1 MRIALAAILVAI
13 YSTLGVVRPISNWLR
28 DHHLLR
34 LSVGIAFAL
43 AATTMAWL
51 IFRDSRNRAPKVLI
65 SLLVIAAIYAAVILP
80 MSSPEEKVHFIE
92 YGVVALLAEGSTP
105 KAWSQR
111 KKYIA
116 AALFVFAA
124 GWIDELIQ
132 ALLPSR
138 YYDLRDVAFNA
149 TAGVIALLAMAAL
162 RFTRRETP
170 APAV

>member
-1 MRIALAAILVAI
+1 MRIALAATLVTI
-13 YSTLGVVRPISNWLR
+13 YSTLGLVRPISNWLR

-34 LSVGIAFAL
+34 LAVAVSFGL
-43 AATTMAWL
+43 AATTMSWL
-51 IFRDSRNRAPKVLI
+51 IFRDPRNRSPKALL
-65 SLLVIAAIYAAVILP
+65 SLLGIALLYAAVILP

-92 YGVVALLAEGSTP
+92 YGIVALLAEGSAP

-116 AALFVFAA
+116 AAVFVFAA
-124 GWIDELIQ
+124 GWVDELIQ

-149 TAGVIALLAMAAL
+149 TAGVIALLALAAL
-162 RFTRRETP
+162 RFTRRETH
-170 APAV
+170 AQAV